1 MKSSKFAITSSSYM
15 PKAWKHYV
23 DDTFT
28 TLDRGTVDDFYGIS
42 TTRSP
47 PSASLSRQNDTKLA
61 FLDTAVSREPDGR
74 LTTSVNKKP
83 THTDQYLAYDSH
95 HPQSVKRGTVKV
107 LIKRNFFAFSD
118 RHWKYDLAAGKC
130 PHQARSQYDHVT

>member
-1 MKSSKFAITSSSYM
+1 M
-15 PKAWKHYV
+15 PKIWKRYV

-47 PSASLSRQNDTKLA
+47 PSASPSNDTKLA

-74 LTTSVNKKP
+74 LTISVYRKSM
-83 THTDQYLAYDSH
+83 HTNQYLAYD
-95 HPQSVKRGTVKV
+95 
-107 LIKRNFFAFSD
+107 
-118 RHWKYDLAAGKC
+118 
-130 PHQARSQYDHVT
+130 

>member
-1 MKSSKFAITSSSYM
+1 M
-15 PKAWKHYV
+15 PKIWKRYV

-28 TLDRGTVDDFYGIS
+28 TLDRGTVADFYGIS

-47 PSASLSRQNDTKLA
+47 PSASPSNDTKLA
-61 FLDTAVSREPDGR
+61 FLDTAVSSFR
-74 LTTSVNKKP
+74 LTTSVNKMP
-83 THTDQYLAYDSH
+83 TPTDQYLAYDSH

-130 PHQARSQYDHVT
+130 PHQARSQNDHVT